1 MSSPAVVS
9 LDGIRKVYG
18 DVAAVETFSLD
29 MHQGEI
35 VSLLGPSGCG
45 KTTTLRMLAGFVQPT
60 EGTIRIAGTDVTRTP
75 PYRRDTG
82 MVFQSYGLF
91 PHMTV
96 AQNIAYG
103 LDNRKVEKNAKR
115 ERVDE
120 MLSLVELGV
129 LRNRYPKE
137 LSGGQQQRV
146 ALARALAVRP
156 AVLLLDEPF
165 GALDARLRLRLRDE
179 MHALIKSVN
188 ITTLFV
194 THDQEEALAMADR
207 IVVMSHGIV
216 EQIGTPLEIYDT
228 PKSRFVAEFIGA
240 CNILPG
246 TVNAEGRLVID
257 PDVSLPCQAVPGDY
271 NVAIRPEAIKMVTSG
286 NGPETYRANVLSS
299 TYLGHAYRT
308 IIQIGSL
315 ELLMDGHF
323 DHGVVPTHGTQLYV
337 NIDPERIRL
346 LPPRG

>member
-1 MSSPAVVS
+1 MSSSAIVS
-9 LDGIRKVYG
+9 LDGVRKVYG

-35 VSLLGPSGCG
+35 VCLLGPSGCG

-60 EGTIRIAGTDVTRTP
+60 EGAIRIAGTDVTRTP

-103 LDNRKVEKNAKR
+103 LDNRKIEKKAKQDRVE
-115 ERVDE
+115 E
-120 MLSLVELGV
+120 MLNLVELVG
-129 LRNRYPKE
+129 LRNRYPRE

-146 ALARALAVRP
+146 ALARALAVQP

-207 IVVMSHGIV
+207 IVVMSHGVV

-228 PKSRFVAEFIGA
+228 PKSQFVAEFIGA

-246 TVNAEGRLVID
+246 IVDADSRLIID
-257 PDVSLPCQAVPGDY
+257 PGVSLPSSAAPGNY
-271 NVAIRPEAIKMVTSG
+271 TVAIRPEAIKMVSNA
-286 NGPETYRANVLSS
+286 NGPDTFNAKVLSS

-308 IIQIGSL
+308 IIQIGAL

-323 DHGVVPTHGTQLYV
+323 DHGVIPAHGTHLHV
-337 NIDPERIRL
+337 TLDADRVRL
-346 LPPRG
+346 LPPRT